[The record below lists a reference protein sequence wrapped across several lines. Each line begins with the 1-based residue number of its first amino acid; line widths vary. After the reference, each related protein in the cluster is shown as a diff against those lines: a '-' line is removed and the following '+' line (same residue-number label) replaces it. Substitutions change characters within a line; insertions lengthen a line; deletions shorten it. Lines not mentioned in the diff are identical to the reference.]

1 MTLVKVKVFPGSK
14 TESLTRKNR
23 DSYVLKVRERA
34 EGGAANHKVRQMLAL
49 YFKIP
54 EGRLRLVKG
63 GKQPNKIFDIP
74 D

>member
-14 TESLTRKNR
+14 TESLAIKDS
-23 DSYVLKVRERA
+23 DSYILRVRERA
-34 EGGAANHKVRQMLAL
+34 EGGAANHKVRQLLAS

-63 GKQPNKIFDIP
+63 GKQPNKIFEIP